1 MSNIELNNLKKENKK
16 AFKSFIIIM
25 IVCALVGAFFGVFI
39 VAYKQGNIAFFKEM
53 RSIDLSRLVTKGFAI
68 ASPFV
73 IWGGIIGNT
82 CLGVYCLS
90 YAKKKYAKWDGEN
103 EEYIEH
109 LENRLNFLITMTSA
123 FSFVVYL
130 FFSAST
136 FAVMQNIYKE
146 PIPFFLSLLG
156 MFASMV
162 VYVKL
167 QKGVV
172 DIVRI
177 MNPEKKGSI
186 YDLDFQKKWI
196 QSSDEAE
203 KFIVYKAAYGA
214 FKAVNSLCIILF
226 VVYFLIGCLFD
237 TGMIPMITVL
247 GISIFNLIVYS
258 IEAKKCEKLQ

>member
-16 AFKSFIIIM
+16 AFKPFILIM
-25 IVCALVGAFFGVFI
+25 IVCALVGAVFGAFI
-39 VAYKQGNIAFFKEM
+39 AVYRQGNLAIFKGM
-53 RSIDLSRLVTKGFAI
+53 HTIDFSRLVTKGFAI

-73 IWGGIIGNT
+73 IWGGIIGNI
-82 CLGVYCLS
+82 CLGVYCLRN
-90 YAKKKYAKWDGEN
+90 AKKKYAKWDGEN
-103 EEYIEH
+103 EEYIEP

-123 FSFVVYL
+123 FLFVVYL

-146 PIPFFLSLLG
+146 TISFFLSLLG
-156 MFASMV
+156 IFASMV

-167 QKGVV
+167 QKEVV
-172 DIVRI
+172 DIVKI

-203 KFIVYKAAYGA
+203 KFMVYKAAFGA

-237 TGMIPMITVL
+237 TGILPIITVL
-247 GISIFNLIVYS
+247 GISTFNLIVYS